1 MGALEDRA
9 MEQGNVRCHLLS
21 TETARAFYRRAGYSE
36 DGPPVGKF
44 GTSSSYPMSKALAR

>member
-9 MEQGNVRCHLLS
+9 MEQGNVQCHLLT

-44 GTSSSYPMSKALAR
+44 GTSSSYPMSKALVR